1 MLHLLNL
8 RQQKLSHIQ
17 HALLGLAIILV
28 SIVLLCNDYYFF
40 YPPYLAGFLN
50 DDAIGALGLILGV
63 NLIVWAYRDKNNVR
77 VNFWQLIFSCSFW
90 AFEATAEFMHGVHAG
105 RPHMITVGCLE
116 VIMFLWT
123 LSVIE
128 KSPKIKRK
136 DSQD

>member
-8 RQQKLSHIQ
+8 RQHKLSHIQ

-90 AFEATAEFMHGVHAG
+90 AFEATAEFMHGVHVG

-123 LSVIE
+123 LSIIE

>member
-8 RQQKLSHIQ
+8 RQHKLSHIQ

-90 AFEATAEFMHGVHAG
+90 AFEATAEFMHGVHTG